1 MGKIKSYIFHFI
13 GGGSIM
19 EAVNQQ
25 QLDYALHDLNVTD
38 PENEPEPLVTESGKI
53 IILNN
58 VTYIEPAGAQ
68 MIEQYIKLNTTAQS
82 RPP

>member
-1 MGKIKSYIFHFI
+1 MFHFI

-58 VTYIEPAGAQ
+58 VTYIEPAGA
-68 MIEQYIKLNTTAQS
+68 
-82 RPP
+82 

>member
-1 MGKIKSYIFHFI
+1 MFHFI

-19 EAVNQQ
+19 EVVNQQ
-25 QLDYALHDLNVTD
+25 RLDYALHDLNVTD

-58 VTYIEPAGAQ
+58 VTYIEPAGH
-68 MIEQYIKLNTTAQS
+68 
-82 RPP
+82 R

>member
-1 MGKIKSYIFHFI
+1 MFHFI

-38 PENEPEPLVTESGKI
+38 PENEPEPLITESGKI

-58 VTYIEPAGAQ
+58 VTYIEPAGA
-68 MIEQYIKLNTTAQS
+68 
-82 RPP
+82 

>member
-1 MGKIKSYIFHFI
+1 MQKSI

-58 VTYIEPAGAQ
+58 VTYIEPAG
-68 MIEQYIKLNTTAQS
+68 E
-82 RPP
+82 

>member
-1 MGKIKSYIFHFI
+1 MFHFI

-58 VTYIEPAGAQ
+58 VTYIEPAG
-68 MIEQYIKLNTTAQS
+68 E
-82 RPP
+82 

>member
-1 MGKIKSYIFHFI
+1 MEKIKSYISHFI
-13 GGGSIM
+13 GGRSIM

-58 VTYIEPAGAQ
+58 VTYIEPAGA
-68 MIEQYIKLNTTAQS
+68 
-82 RPP
+82 

>member
-1 MGKIKSYIFHFI
+1 
-13 GGGSIM
+13 M

-38 PENEPEPLVTESGKI
+38 PENEPQPLVTESGKI

-58 VTYIEPAGAQ
+58 VTYIEPAGEQ

>member
-1 MGKIKSYIFHFI
+1 
-13 GGGSIM
+13 M

-58 VTYIEPAGAQ
+58 VTYIEPAGEQ
-68 MIEQYIKLNTTAQS
+68 MIEQYNKLNTTAQS

>member
-1 MGKIKSYIFHFI
+1 
-13 GGGSIM
+13 M
-19 EAVNQQ
+19 EVVNQQ

-58 VTYIEPAGAQ
+58 VTYIEPAGEQ

>member
-1 MGKIKSYIFHFI
+1 MKTMEKIKSYIFHFI

-25 QLDYALHDLNVTD
+25 QLDY
-38 PENEPEPLVTESGKI
+38 EPEPLITESGKI

-58 VTYIEPAGAQ
+58 VTYIEPAGA
-68 MIEQYIKLNTTAQS
+68 
-82 RPP
+82 

>member
-1 MGKIKSYIFHFI
+1 MFHFI

-19 EAVNQQ
+19 EVVNQQ
-25 QLDYALHDLNVTD
+25 RLDYALHDLNVTD

-58 VTYIEPAGAQ
+58 VTYIEPAGA
-68 MIEQYIKLNTTAQS
+68 
-82 RPP
+82 

>member
-1 MGKIKSYIFHFI
+1 
-13 GGGSIM
+13 M

-58 VTYIEPAGAQ
+58 VTYIEPAVEQ

>member
-1 MGKIKSYIFHFI
+1 
-13 GGGSIM
+13 M
-19 EAVNQQ
+19 EVVNKQ
-25 QLDYALHDLNVTD
+25 QLDYALHDLNTTNPD
-38 PENEPEPLVTESGKI
+38 NEPEPLVTESGKI

>member
-1 MGKIKSYIFHFI
+1 MEKIKYYTFYFI

-25 QLDYALHDLNVTD
+25 LLDYALHDLNATNPDNETD
-38 PENEPEPLVTESGKI
+38 PLITESGKI

-58 VTYIEPAGAQ
+58 VTYIEPAGD
-68 MIEQYIKLNTTAQS
+68 
-82 RPP
+82 

>member
-1 MGKIKSYIFHFI
+1 MEKIKSYIFHFI

-19 EAVNQQ
+19 EVVNQQ
-25 QLDYALHDLNVTD
+25 RLDYALHDLNTTNPD
-38 PENEPEPLVTESGKI
+38 NEPEPLVTESGKI

-68 MIEQYIKLNTTAQS
+68 MIEQYIKLSTTAQS